1 MAEHVS
7 YSGPVE
13 GLTLEEVAARLRV
26 TRQWIDQNY
35 TGPRLKLGRE
45 TRVSA
50 KHLDA
55 WLDECAGVTVS
66 KSAKKPPQVEV

>member
-1 MAEHVS
+1 MNETCA

-13 GLTLEEVAARLRV
+13 AMTLDEAAVRLRV
-26 TRQWIDQNY
+26 TRDTFERLY
-35 TGPRLKLGRE
+35 TGPRLKVGRE

-55 WLDECAGVTVS
+55 WLDDLAGLRASEKAT
-66 KSAKKPPQVEV
+66 PPKVEPG